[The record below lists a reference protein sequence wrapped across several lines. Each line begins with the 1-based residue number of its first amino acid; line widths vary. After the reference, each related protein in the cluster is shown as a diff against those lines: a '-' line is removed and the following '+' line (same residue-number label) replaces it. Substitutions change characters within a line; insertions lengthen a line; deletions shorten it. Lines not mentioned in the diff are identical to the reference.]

1 MNARDVRVPR
11 SAMLGGDGKGFGIM
25 MGIVLPVFNVL
36 TATCVVGLIEA
47 AVRKTAEHASGT
59 RHSDT
64 GSTLADLPTIR
75 SYIAP
80 ALAEGVK
87 QSV

>member
-1 MNARDVRVPR
+1 
-11 SAMLGGDGKGFGIM
+11 MLGGDGKGFGIM

-64 GSTLADLPTIR
+64 GSTLA
-75 SYIAP
+75 
-80 ALAEGVK
+80 G
-87 QSV
+87 

>member
-1 MNARDVRVPR
+1 MCQDLPRERKRRSRPPLRDAGR
-11 SAMLGGDGKGFGIM
+11 
-25 MGIVLPVFNVL
+25 GIVLPVFNVL